1 MNLETITTREIIILL
16 IPWPL
21 MFIFIRMIINR
32 ISSKYYPPLPPGPYP
47 WPIIGNIFQI
57 GRKNTHVHLCKM
69 SELYGPLISLRI
81 GQRVLVVASSSAAAS
96 EILRTHDDVLSGRD
110 VSRLLQDKKPT
121 VHNMNLVFT
130 SECDDNWRFLRNI
143 YKTELLSGKALESNA
158 TMREEKVIEMVKYLA
173 SKEGE
178 DIVIKDVMFVTAMN
192 ILGNASLSIDLVD
205 YEGNG
210 IGSGVM
216 DAVRRLVMMIAQP
229 QLPDMFPILGPWD
242 LQDWYKQVMHI
253 IEHDLGSVWEDSIQK
268 KRSRGDFG
276 SSSKD
281 FVDILIEKGFSNQ
294 QINALM
300 EELFA
305 AGTETTSLTIEWFVA
320 ELLKNK
326 AAMQKVR
333 DEVMKQISG
342 NVVKESDL
350 VRLPYLEACFK
361 ETLRLHPAGP
371 LLIPRKAI
379 ETCEVMG
386 YTIPKDIQIL
396 VNVWAINRD
405 PKIWD
410 DPLKFKPER
419 FIGSN
424 VSYKGND
431 FGYLP
436 FGSGRRM
443 CPGETMAS
451 KLILLTVASLIFN
464 FDWYIPGNIN
474 PMEINMD
481 EEMDIAMYKKEPLHV
496 IFKINNGHFKN

>member
-1 MNLETITTREIIILL
+1 MNRETITTKDIIIFLL
-16 IPWPL
+16 PCSLI
-21 MFIFIRMIINR
+21 FIFFRMIINR
-32 ISSKYYPPLPPGPYP
+32 TSSKDPPLPPGPHP

-57 GRKNTHVHLCKM
+57 GRKNPHIRLTEF
-69 SELYGPLISLRI
+69 SQLYGPLISLRI
-81 GQRVLVVASSSAAAS
+81 GQRLLVVGSSSVAAS

-110 VSRLLQDKKPT
+110 VSRILQNKKPT

-130 SECDDNWRFLRNI
+130 SECDDNWRVLRNI
-143 YKTELLSGKALESNA
+143 YKTELLSGKALESSA
-158 TMREEKVIEMVKYLA
+158 KMRENKVMEMVKYLG

-178 DIVIKDVMFVTAMN
+178 EVVIKDVMFVTAIN
-192 ILGNASLSIDLVD
+192 ILGNVSLSMDLVD

-210 IGSGVM
+210 VGKGIM
-216 DAVRRLVMMIAQP
+216 DAVRRLVMMVAKP
-229 QLPDMFPILGPWD
+229 QLADMFPILGPWD
-242 LQDWYKQVMHI
+242 LQGWYKQVMHI
-253 IEHDLGSVWEDSIQK
+253 IEHDLGAVWEDGIQK
-268 KRSRGDFG
+268 KRNRSNVQSRP
-276 SSSKD
+276 KD
-281 FVDILIEKGFSNQ
+281 FIDILIEKGFSNR

-305 AGTETTSLTIEWFVA
+305 AGTETTSLTIEWFIA
-320 ELLKNK
+320 ELLKNEEAMHK
-326 AAMQKVR
+326 AR
-333 DEVMKQISG
+333 DEVMNQING

-379 ETCEVMG
+379 QTCEVMG
-386 YTIPKDIQIL
+386 HTIPKGSQVL
-396 VNVWAINRD
+396 VNVWAISRD

-410 DPLKFKPER
+410 DPLSFKPER
-419 FIGSN
+419 FVGSSL
-424 VSYKGND
+424 SYKGND

-451 KLILLTVASLIFN
+451 KLILLTVASLILNFN
-464 FDWYIPGNIN
+464 WFVPNNMN
-474 PMEINMD
+474 PMEMNMD

-496 IFKINNGHFKN
+496 IFKLKN